1 MADQGSEKVLTR
13 RQAFAALGVGVV
25 AVGGAAAAT
34 AVEATKWANRDTEQQ
49 AQELYYQ
56 IDELEQK
63 LSKLN
68 QQHEQKL
75 SALNQQHEQ
84 TQRELAAAQVQIE
97 LYKGLT
103 GLYSTLDNIG
113 IDSVVGAALG
123 AYKTTLDALGSSVN
137 AIREGIVSTESAL
150 DSFEAA
156 FASIRSAL
164 TAAEAAWA
172 NVNALFKN
180 AQELIAQ
187 ATSPVLP
194 LLDQAGR
201 FIDDLLGKIPFGAGE
216 SARKGLNG
224 MKDLM
229 VGVPAALDA
238 LDDGLFRTM
247 RDTWFSDDNARSL
260 EATLAQPIVN
270 NLLQPARR
278 FLDQVE
284 YTLNGWENQVAQ
296 PVNNAL
302 SQRQIVMQQIVEY
315 KDKNGLA

>member
-34 AVEATKWANRDTEQQ
+34 AVEATSWAKRDTDQQ
-49 AQELYYQ
+49 AQALYFQ
-56 IDELEQK
+56 LDELQQK
-63 LSKLN
+63 LSDVDQQHAQKLN
-68 QQHEQKL
+68 T
-75 SALNQQHEQ
+75 LNQEYEQ
-84 TQRELAAAQVQIE
+84 TKQQLAAAQAQIE
-97 LYKGLT
+97 LYKGLS
-103 GLYSTLDNIG
+103 GLYNTLDKIG
-113 IDSVVGAALG
+113 IDSVVGAALV
-123 AYKTTLDALGSSVN
+123 AYKTTLDTLGGSVN
-137 AIREGIVSTESAL
+137 LIREGIVSTESAL
-150 DSFEAA
+150 DSFEAT
-156 FASIRSAL
+156 FASIRTAL
-164 TAAEAAWA
+164 TNAEAAWA

-201 FIDDLLGKIPFGAGE
+201 FIDDILGKIPFGAGE

-224 MKDLM
+224 MKALM
-229 VGVPAALDA
+229 VGVPAALDT

-247 RDTWFSDDNARSL
+247 RDGWFSDDNARTL

-278 FLDQVE
+278 FLDRVE
-284 YTLNGWENQVAQ
+284 YTLDSWENQVAQ

-302 SQRQIVMQQIVEY
+302 SQRQIVLQQITEY
-315 KDKNGLA
+315 KDTHGLA